1 MDVLSAAAALISLA
15 ALFSWLNHRYIRQPQ
30 SIALLLFSLA
40 LSLALVVL
48 GKLAAGSERHV
59 QDALAGVQ
67 LDRALLDSM
76 LSFLLFAGALQVDLG
91 EFARRKWAIGFLAS
105 FGVLV
110 SALLA
115 GGALWLIF
123 RALGHPLALAWCLL
137 FGALISPTDPVAV
150 LGILRT
156 AGAERALAGKMAGE
170 ALLNDGFGVA
180 LFVLFLGIAAGG
192 EQASAAGAAA
202 LFTREVA
209 GGALLGLALGFGANR
224 LLATVDDYKVEIL
237 LTVAVVMGGYA
248 LALALHASGPIAI
261 VVAGMLV
268 GTLGR
273 RQALSRRSR
282 ERLDD
287 FWELVDEIMSAV
299 LFVMVGLELL
309 RLEFDRTYAWAAVLA
324 VPAVLA
330 ARFASVGVGALLPGL
345 RAEFP
350 PRVVALLTWGGL
362 RGAISVALAL
372 ALPAG
377 PERDAIITVTYVVVL
392 FSILV
397 QGLTLARA
405 LRLLAPS
412 AR

>member
-1 MDVLSAAAALISLA
+1 MDALSAAAILISLA

-40 LSLALVVL
+40 LSLALVAL
-48 GKLAAGSERHV
+48 GKLGAGSERHV
-59 QDALAGVQ
+59 QSALAGVQ

-123 RALGHPLALAWCLL
+123 GALGHPLALAWCLL

-156 AGAERALAGKMAGE
+156 AGAERSLAGKMAGE

-192 EQASAAGAAA
+192 DAGAAGAAG
-202 LFTREVA
+202 LFAREVI
-209 GGALLGLALGFGANR
+209 GGALLGLALGLAANY
-224 LLATVDDYKVEIL
+224 LLTAVDDYKVEIL
-237 LTVAVVMGGYA
+237 LTLAVVMGGYA
-248 LALALHASGPIAI
+248 LALALHLSGPIAI
-261 VVAGMLV
+261 VVAGMLIGTV
-268 GTLGR
+268 GRGH
-273 RQALSRRSR
+273 AMSARSR
-282 ERLDD
+282 ARLDD
-287 FWELVDEIMSAV
+287 FWELLDEIMSAV

-309 RLEFDRTYAWAAVLA
+309 RLEFDRTYAWAAALA

-330 ARFASVGVGALLPGL
+330 ARFASVGAGALLPGL

-350 PRVVALLTWGGL
+350 PRVVVLLTWGGL

-377 PERDAIITVTYVVVL
+377 LERDAIITVTYVVVL

-397 QGLTLARA
+397 QGLTLSRA
-405 LRLLAPS
+405 LRRLSP
-412 AR
+412 RTR